1 MGLSYGLVPLGVWL
15 AMEPAGILKAGAGI
29 HPASLIL
36 AAMIC
41 ITDWGFTNCDASRD
55 VEGDRREGIPTT
67 PATFGISV
75 TAKMVALFWLVGIA
89 LSIALGLASGLGW
102 FYFIAAVVSGG
113 WLLGQNQD
121 FVRHPTAKRGEQFFY
136 QSASYRAWLF
146 AALIIDVLLRA
157 TLLQALPQLGWL

>member
-1 MGLSYGLVPLGVWL
+1 
-15 AMEPAGILKAGAGI
+15 
-29 HPASLIL
+29 
-36 AAMIC
+36 
-41 ITDWGFTNCDASRD
+41 
-55 VEGDRREGIPTT
+55 
-67 PATFGISV
+67 
-75 TAKMVALFWLVGIA
+75 MVALFWLVGIA

-136 QSASYRAWLF
+136 QSANYRAWLF

-157 TLLQALPQLGWL
+157 ILLQALPQLGWL

>member
-1 MGLSYGLVPLGVWL
+1 
-15 AMEPAGILKAGAGI
+15 
-29 HPASLIL
+29 
-36 AAMIC
+36 
-41 ITDWGFTNCDASRD
+41 
-55 VEGDRREGIPTT
+55 
-67 PATFGISV
+67 
-75 TAKMVALFWLVGIA
+75 VALFWLVGIA

-136 QSASYRAWLF
+136 QSANYRAWLF

-157 TLLQALPQLGWL
+157 TLHQAPPQLGWL